1 MLERLINTG
10 NNAIFYGLLAVVIGG
25 LIWLVSVLLKV
36 RQNYRDYGRIMDH
49 ELVPQF
55 WYSFCFFVVALFVWQ
70 IAI

>member
-55 WYSFCFFVVALFVWQ
+55 WYSLGFFVVALFVWQ